1 MSIRGPSTGGVRA
14 KPNDRIQF
22 DFMLDGVRYRPTIR
36 RTPTTQNLRSARER
50 LAGIRQRIRAGTFH
64 FDQEFPEYRFL
75 GRVIDPSQ
83 VRTCNQVFDQFIA
96 HCDSRFRRDD
106 LAWATVAGYRR
117 VLNALWRPR
126 IGALPFLRVDYVTL
140 ARVAD
145 AYRCSRKTFNNAV
158 SVLRRAFDFGY
169 RNHPHHINP
178 ARGLR
183 GCRMSRKERI
193 RPDPFRIDEAEKLIV
208 AIRADWGEAQANYDE
223 FRFFTGLRPSEQIA
237 LRISDFDAARGTLR
251 VNKARVA
258 GVDRAN
264 TKTGVHRVFE
274 LCPRALAALHRQ
286 LKLRERL
293 RRDSRPHHD
302 HIFVDDDGAPL
313 QSIHQAGARWAKT
326 LARLP
331 IRPRRPY
338 CARHSSVSWNLM
350 LGKNPLWVARQHGH
364 SVRTM
369 LEVYAAW
376 ADGAVESDLVAIRRS
391 MGFRDDGVASD
402 QPGLLRRLAGSLIRD
417 ARPAS
422 TAGSSFSVWHWI
434 WHQERGACT

>member
-1 MSIRGPSTGGVRA
+1 MPIRGPSTGGVRA
-14 KPNDRIQF
+14 KRNNRIQF
-22 DFMLDGVRYRPTIR
+22 DFMLEGVRHRPTVR
-36 RTPTTQNLRSARER
+36 RTPTTQNLQAARER
-50 LAGIRQRIRAGTFH
+50 LTSIRQRIRAGAFH

-96 HCDSRFRRDD
+96 HCESRFRRDD

-140 ARVAD
+140 ARVTD

-183 GCRMSRKERI
+183 ECRMSRKERI
-193 RPDPFRIDEAEKLIV
+193 RPDPFGIDEAEQLIV

-237 LRISDFDAARGTLR
+237 LRISDFDAARRTLR
-251 VNKARVA
+251 VTKARVA
-258 GVDRAN
+258 GV
-264 TKTGVHRVFE
+264 
-274 LCPRALAALHRQ
+274 
-286 LKLRERL
+286 
-293 RRDSRPHHD
+293 
-302 HIFVDDDGAPL
+302 
-313 QSIHQAGARWAKT
+313 RWAKT
-326 LARLP
+326 LSRLP
-331 IRPRRPY
+331 VRPRRPY
-338 CARHSSVSWNLM
+338 CGRHSSLSWNLM

-402 QPGLLRRLAGSLIRD
+402 QPGLLRQLAGGSFGMPGRHRRQAPTSASGTGFGTRNAAPVRKPMTLQRERLA
-417 ARPAS
+417 
-422 TAGSSFSVWHWI
+422 
-434 WHQERGACT
+434 EREGFEPSKGF